1 PHSTIIFDEI
11 EEIYPVHIK
20 VSVQKALLSPC
31 KMTDSKKFPVV
42 GAKCL
47 FFIASALYMRYN
59 AENLFIYTW
68 FV

>member
-1 PHSTIIFDEI
+1 
-11 EEIYPVHIK
+11 
-20 VSVQKALLSPC
+20 
-31 KMTDSKKFPVV
+31 MTDSKKFPVV